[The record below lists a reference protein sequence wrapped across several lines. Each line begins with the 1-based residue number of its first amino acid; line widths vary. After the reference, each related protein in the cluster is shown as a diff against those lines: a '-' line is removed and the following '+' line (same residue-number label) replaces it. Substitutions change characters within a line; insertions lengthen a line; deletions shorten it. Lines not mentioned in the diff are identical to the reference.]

1 MEKMTKDM
9 IQKRQIAIWDRM
21 DVIEE
26 TSKKENREFTDAE
39 AKEYEALIRESKGLS
54 ARAEAMASGK
64 ALDNIREHKSKNAIM
79 REFLQKCVET
89 RSNASTILMNPTEG
103 AGAGETNEIANLEA
117 GGAIPLTIN
126 ELIDTKVAGVELPA
140 DLKVVTGVVGNE
152 IWPYSTNDVE
162 FTVAGE
168 VEKVGEQALN
178 FAKISATPNAVA
190 ANVAVSHRAINNAA
204 FDLLGFISYKLTKGL
219 AIFRALHAYSHIN
232 FNNDLKSPF
241 ANADVVEIALDE
253 NVGKNIAIEI
263 AKMYDLGF
271 EGVPY
276 VTMSKVTETTLAYT
290 KAIPGTAGDRTVVQ
304 DGKCVGY
311 PMTTSPFVNYILDNG
326 TPKAGT
332 DQFIAIGHWGY
343 EAMQIHGPVMF
354 NVDAQSAEVFSRRTV
369 VVSLALDMSMTE
381 LSSKVNGN
389 ISNKPQA
396 FKLIKLVPAASNSDI

>member
-1 MEKMTKDM
+1 MEKMTKEQ

-64 ALDNIREHKSKNAIM
+64 QLEQIREHKSKNAIM

-89 RSNASTILMNPTEG
+89 RSNASTILMNPVSG
-103 AGAGETNEIANLEA
+103 DAGGDNNGDANLEA

-126 ELIDTKVAGVELPA
+126 ELIDTKVAGIELPG
-140 DLKVVTGVVGNE
+140 DLRTVTGVTGNE
-152 IWPYSTNDVE
+152 IWPYSTNDVQ

-190 ANVAVSHRAINNAA
+190 ANVAVSHRAIANAA
-204 FDLLGFISYKLTKGL
+204 FDLLGFISFKLTKGL
-219 AIFRALHAYSHIN
+219 AIFRALHVYSHCD
-232 FNNDLKSPF
+232 FQNDLKSPF
-241 ANADVVEIALDE
+241 ANADVVEVALDE
-253 NVGKNIAIEI
+253 NVGKNIAMEI

-271 EGVPY
+271 EGTPWA
-276 VTMSKVTETTLAYT
+276 TMDKVTETELAYT
-290 KAIPGTAGDRTVVQ
+290 KAIPGTAGDRTVVE
-304 DGKCVGY
+304 DGKIVGY
-311 PMTTSPFVNYILDNG
+311 PYTVSPFVNYTLNS
-326 TPKAGT
+326 AGVPAKGA
-332 DQFIAIGHWGY
+332 DRFIAVGHY
-343 EAMQIHGPVMF
+343 DYLAMQIHGQAMF

-389 ISNKPQA
+389 DSGKPQA
-396 FKLIKLVPAASNSDI
+396 FKLIKLVEAEPTTA

>member
-64 ALDNIREHKSKNAIM
+64 ALENIREHKSKNAIV

-89 RSNASTILMNPTEG
+89 RSNASTILMNDVTTG
-103 AGAGETNEIANLEA
+103 DDQNENANLEA
-117 GGAIPLTIN
+117 SGAIPLTIN
-126 ELIDTKVAGVELPA
+126 ELIDTKVAGVELPP

-162 FTVAGE
+162 FTEAGE

-219 AIFRALHAYSHIN
+219 AIFRALHVYSHIN
-232 FNNDLKSPF
+232 FSNDLKSPF
-241 ANADVVEIALDE
+241 AGADVVEIALDE

-389 ISNKPQA
+389 ISNKPKA
-396 FKLIKLVPAASNSDI
+396 FKLIKLVPAASSNEIGG